1 MKANAKY
8 ILCGTLLVSMMV
20 ASSVATAKRRA
31 NDFPTQARV
40 EYVVACLD
48 GRAVTSTELRECSCV
63 VDIIASH
70 LSYEDFLKAKA
81 LSALQQANTPN
92 AEVYQT
98 VRMTKRF
105 LDKHLRA
112 QASAEL
118 QCF

>member
-1 MKANAKY
+1 MKTNVKY
-8 ILCGTLLVSMMV
+8 ILCGTLLVSMV
-20 ASSVATAKRRA
+20 LASGAATAKKRA

-48 GRAVTSTELRECSCV
+48 GDTNSAELRECSCV
-63 VDIIASH
+63 VDTIASH
-70 LSYEDFLKAKA
+70 ISYEDFLKAKA

-98 VRMTKRF
+98 TRMTKRF
-105 LDKHLRA
+105 LDKYLRA